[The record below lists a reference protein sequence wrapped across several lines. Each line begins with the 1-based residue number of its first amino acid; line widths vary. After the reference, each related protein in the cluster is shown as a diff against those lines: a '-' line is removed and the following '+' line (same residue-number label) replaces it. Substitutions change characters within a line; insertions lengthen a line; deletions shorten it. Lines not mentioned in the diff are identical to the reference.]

1 MSEEINTNSKG
12 SNIIV
17 SNTQELWDYKAD
29 PAYAEAV
36 AKTTEYVSG
45 VIDIMALVI
54 FFVGKSSVA
63 TFHWLSETGTQAI
76 SLGNQA
82 NELYYEKGLNEK
94 VDQLVN
100 AVRGKIDNY
109 RGSRSSVYTLDEAS
123 VSSEPDTHSGESE
136 QGGMA
141 A

>member
-1 MSEEINTNSKG
+1 MSDENNTNSKG

-17 SNTQELWDYKAD
+17 SNTQDLWDYKAD
-29 PAYAEAV
+29 PAYADAV

-63 TFHWLSETGTQAI
+63 TFHWLAETGTQAI

-94 VDQLVN
+94 VARLVG
-100 AVRGKIDNY
+100 AVRGKIDDF
-109 RGSRSSVYTLDEAS
+109 RESRSVYTLDDAS
-123 VSSEPDTHSGESE
+123 VSSEPDERTESE
-136 QGGMA
+136 HHGGMA

>member
-1 MSEEINTNSKG
+1 MSDENNANSQG

-17 SNTQELWDYKAD
+17 SDTQELWDYKAD

-63 TFHWLSETGTQAI
+63 TFHWLAETGTQAVA
-76 SLGNQA
+76 LGNQA
-82 NELYYEKGLNEK
+82 NELYYEKGLNDK
-94 VDQLVN
+94 VARLVG
-100 AVRGKIDNY
+100 AVRGKIDDF
-109 RGSRSSVYTLDEAS
+109 RESRSSVYTLDDAS
-123 VSSEPDTHSGESE
+123 VSSEPDDRSE
-136 QGGMA
+136 NEHGGMA

>member
-1 MSEEINTNSKG
+1 MSDENNVNNKG

-63 TFHWLSETGTQAI
+63 TFHWLAETGTQAI

-94 VDQLVN
+94 VDRLVS
-100 AVRGKIDNY
+100 AVRGRIDDF
-109 RGSRSSVYTLDEAS
+109 RESRSTVYTLDDAS
-123 VSSEPDTHSGESE
+123 VSTEPDNHVESE

>member
-1 MSEEINTNSKG
+1 MSDENNATSNG

-17 SNTQELWDYKAD
+17 SNTQDLWDYKAD

-63 TFHWLSETGTQAI
+63 TFHWLAETGTQAI
-76 SLGNQA
+76 SLGSQA
-82 NELYYEKGLNEK
+82 NELYYEKGLNVK
-94 VDQLVN
+94 VGRLVG
-100 AVRGKIDNY
+100 AVRGKIDDF
-109 RGSRSSVYTLDEAS
+109 RESRSVYTLDDAS
-123 VSSEPDTHSGESE
+123 VSSEPDNHAEGE

>member
-1 MSEEINTNSKG
+1 MSDEHNENSKG
-12 SNIIV
+12 ANIIV
-17 SNTQELWDYKAD
+17 ADTQELWDYKAD

-63 TFHWLSETGTQAI
+63 TFHWFAETGTQAI
-76 SLGNQA
+76 ALGTQA
-82 NELYYEKGLNEK
+82 NELYYEKGLDQK
-94 VDQLVN
+94 VARLVG
-100 AVRGKIDNY
+100 AVRGKIDDM
-109 RGSRSSVYTLDEAS
+109 RESRSSVYTLDDAS
-123 VSSEPDTHSGESE
+123 VSSEPDDRSEGEH
-136 QGGMA
+136 GGMA

>member
-1 MSEEINTNSKG
+1 MSDENNTNNQG

-63 TFHWLSETGTQAI
+63 TFHWLAETGTQAVA
-76 SLGNQA
+76 LGSQA

-94 VDQLVN
+94 VARLVS
-100 AVRGKIDNY
+100 AVRGRIDDF
-109 RGSRSSVYTLDEAS
+109 RESRSSVYTLDDAS
-123 VSSEPDTHSGESE
+123 VSSEPDDRSEGEH
-136 QGGMA
+136 GGMA